1 MFKKLKTPHRMQAG
15 FILAIAFLL
24 VLGSNRLYQRHFSTL
39 QNTVNSVYED
49 RIKVQDYIYQLSNI
63 FNQKKIRF
71 ITEGDFALVT
81 DENKKTEKLLSN
93 FALTKLTT
101 KEYNTLNELTLQFD
115 KLKKSEKKVMQSKDN
130 LRSGVHVLS
139 LKTLEQINQN
149 LNVLARIQLEES
161 RQMTQRSNKTLDTK
175 ILMSKLELGFL
186 IAIGLALL
194 ALIFYPLK
202 TKLPVLDH

>member
-81 DENKKTEKLLSN
+81 E
-93 FALTKLTT
+93 
-101 KEYNTLNELTLQFD
+101 
-115 KLKKSEKKVMQSKDN
+115 DN

-149 LNVLARIQLEES
+149 LNVLVRIQLEES

>member
-1 MFKKLKTPHRMQAG
+1 MFKKLKTPQRMQAG

-71 ITEGDFALVT
+71 ITKGDFALVT
-81 DENKKTEKLLSN
+81 DENKKAEKLLSN

-101 KEYNTLNELTLQFD
+101 EEYNTLNELTLQFD
-115 KLKKSEKKVMQSKDN
+115 KLKKSEKKVVQSKDN

-139 LKTLEQINQN
+139 LKTLEEINQN
-149 LNVLARIQLEES
+149 LNALALIQLEES

-175 ILMSKLELGFL
+175 IMMSKLELGFL
-186 IAIGLALL
+186 IAIGFALL
-194 ALIFYPLK
+194 ALILYPLK
-202 TKLPVLDH
+202 PKLPVLNQ